1 MSGDERIGTQIAGYR
16 IQSLLGRG
24 GMGVVYRA
32 EHVTLERP
40 AAVKILAGE
49 LARDASLRD
58 RFIRE
63 SRLAASLDHPHIV
76 PVYDAGES
84 NGSFYLVMRL
94 VEGRDLK
101 KVIRSEGPLDP
112 LRVASLL
119 AGVADALDA
128 AHEAGLVHRDV
139 KPENILVGA
148 GRSGDERPYLTDFGL
163 TKRRDSATALTA
175 TGTML
180 GTIDYIAPEQVQGED
195 TDGRADVYA
204 LGCVAYECLAGRA
217 PFAKDSEM
225 STLYAHVHEHAPPPA
240 RSAPGSRRGSILSWP
255 EPWPRTGITATRAA
269 VSSSTRCAGRC
280 AMSA

>member
-40 AAVKILAGE
+40 AALKILAGE

-84 NGSFYLVMRL
+84 DGSFYLVMRL
-94 VEGRDLK
+94 IEGRDLK
-101 KVIRSEGPLDP
+101 KVIGSESPLEP
-112 LRVASLL
+112 LRVATLL
-119 AGVADALDA
+119 VDVADALDA
-128 AHEAGLVHRDV
+128 AHEVGLVHRDV
-139 KPENILVGA
+139 KPENVLVGA
-148 GRSGDERPYLTDFGL
+148 RRGGGERPYLTDFGL
-163 TKRRDSATALTA
+163 TKRRDSASALTA

-204 LGCVAYECLAGRA
+204 LGCVAYECLTGRP
-217 PFAKDSEM
+217 PFAKDSDM
-225 STLYAHVHEHAPPPA
+225 STLYAHVHDEAAPAGSLRAGLPLEIDSVLARAMAKDREH
-240 RSAPGSRRGSILSWP
+240 RYQSCG
-255 EPWPRTGITATRAA
+255 
-269 VSSSTRCAGRC
+269 
-280 AMSA
+280 